1 MSTTP
6 TTPKAASLVAGLVP
20 MPAGAG
26 LARMLV
32 ERNVRSYKHFWVTVV
47 SGFFEP
53 VFYLFAMGIG
63 LGALIGRID
72 AGGGMVVDYAVFVA
86 PALLAASA
94 MNGAVLES
102 TINVFF
108 RLRYAKLYDS
118 ILATRLGPRDVAIGE
133 IASALLRGL
142 LYSIAFLCVAAAAGY
157 VQTWWAVL
165 AVPAATLIGFAF
177 ASVGMAVGTF
187 MRTVHHLDYVQL
199 AIMPMFLL
207 SATFFPLE
215 RYPDGAQWFVQLT
228 PLYHG
233 VALVRNLMLDNI
245 SAGMLVHVAYLATMG
260 LVGVYFAARRVERL
274 LLT

>member
-1 MSTTP
+1 MSTTSTTP
-6 TTPKAASLVAGLVP
+6 TAASVVARLIP

-72 AGGGMVVDYAVFVA
+72 TGGGVMVDYAVFVA

-118 ILATRLGPRDVAIGE
+118 ILATRLGPRDVAVGE

-142 LYSIAFLCVAAAAGY
+142 LYSVAFLGVAAAAGH

-165 AVPAATLIGFAF
+165 AVPAASLIGFAF

-215 RYPDGAQWFVQLT
+215 RYPDGAQWLVQLT

-233 VALVRNLMLDNI
+233 VALVRNLMLDNV
-245 SAGMLVHVAYLATMG
+245 SAGMLVNVAYLATMG

>member
-1 MSTTP
+1 
-6 TTPKAASLVAGLVP
+6 
-20 MPAGAG
+20 
-26 LARMLV
+26 MLV

-53 VFYLFAMGIG
+53 VFYLFAIGIG
-63 LGALIGRID
+63 LGALIGQID
-72 AGGGMVVDYAVFVA
+72 AGGMMVDYAVFVA

-94 MNGAVLES
+94 MNGAVFES
-102 TINVFF
+102 TFNVFF

-118 ILATRLGPRDVAIGE
+118 ILATRLGPRDVAVGE
-133 IASALLRGL
+133 ITSALLRGL
-142 LYSIAFLCVAAAAGY
+142 VYSIAFLGVAAAAGY

-187 MRTVHHLDYVQL
+187 MRTVHHLDYIQL

-207 SATFFPLE
+207 SATFLPLD
-215 RYPDGAQWFVQLT
+215 RYPDGAQWLVQLS

-233 VALVRNLMLDNI
+233 VALVRELMLDNV
-245 SAGMLVHVAYLATMG
+245 AAEMLVHVVYLVTMG